1 MMECEFSRQNSLNTD
16 DRIDDYLS
24 GRLSQKEAETFE
36 LHYLSCD
43 DCFRKLQARKQMLA
57 VIREKGETLFAEFIE
72 EEANKGSKNGI
83 RPRQFADTLRDI
95 GERKIFWIYIS
106 GTAAVLLILILYF
119 AKERHKPPLAESFR
133 ESPYL
138 EERIKTQD
146 FRRSG
151 NGFQLIA
158 PAGEADFSPQTPIL
172 FRWEKSGTEP
182 LRLKILNNK
191 GDKLFSF
198 PVSENQYLFREE
210 LPPGLYYWKVETD
223 DDFRI
228 GKFFVEKP

>member
-1 MMECEFSRQNSLNTD
+1 MECEFARQNSLNTD

-24 GRLSQKEAETFE
+24 GRFSQKEAETFE

-43 DCFRKLQARKQMLA
+43 DCFRKLQIRKQMLA
-57 VIREKGETLFAEFIE
+57 VIREKGETLFAEFIKD
-72 EEANKGSKNGI
+72 EAKEGSNNGI
-83 RPRQFADTLRDI
+83 RPRQFPETLRDI
-95 GERKIFWIYIS
+95 GERKIFWIYIA
-106 GTAAVLLILILYF
+106 GTAAVLLTLILYL

-133 ESPYL
+133 ESLYL

-146 FRRSG
+146 AMRSG

-158 PAGEADFSPQTPIL
+158 PSGEADFSPQTPIL
-172 FRWEKSGTEP
+172 FRWEKPGAEA
-182 LRLKILNNK
+182 LNIEILNNK

-198 PVSENQYLFREE
+198 PVSENQFLFREE
-210 LPPGLYYWKVETD
+210 LLPGLYYWKVETD

-228 GKFFVEKP
+228 GKFFVR